1 MKEVIIT
8 APVHDI
14 LIETLKKRGIQ
25 VLYAPAIGYE
35 ELKEKIHHAA
45 GLVVTTRLE
54 IDKALIDTAPSLK
67 WIGRLG
73 SGLELIDL
81 EYATQKNIVCF
92 SSPEGN
98 SNAVAEHALGM
109 LLCLMNKIASSNN
122 EIKNGK
128 WLRNENRGTEL
139 SGKTV
144 GIIGYGNTGSAFAK
158 LLLPFGVTILAYDK
172 YKSGFA
178 KDNIKEASLEQ
189 LCRYADV
196 VSFHVPLTAETMH
209 MANEHFFE
217 MLQQKPWFINT
228 SRGKVLKTTSIL
240 KALDKG
246 FISGA
251 ALDVLENEKPGSWTV
266 QEKEIYGDLLQR
278 SNVLITPHIA
288 GYSHEAYYKMSE
300 VLLQKLEKE
309 GLI

>member
-1 MKEVIIT
+1 MKQVIVT
-8 APVHDI
+8 SAAHDI
-14 LIETLKKRGIQ
+14 LLETLQKRGLE
-25 VLYAPAIGYE
+25 VLYVPAITYE
-35 ELKEKIHHAA
+35 ELKEKIHAA
-45 GLVVTTRLE
+45 VGLVVTTRLPV
-54 IDKALIDTAPSLK
+54 DKALLDAASSLQ

-81 EYATQKNIVCF
+81 EYASQKNIVCF

-98 SNAVAEHALGM
+98 RNAVAEHALGM
-109 LLCLMNKIASSNN
+109 LLCLMNNITRSNA
-122 EIKNGK
+122 EIKNGQ

-158 LLLPFGVTILAYDK
+158 LLQPFGVTILAYDK
-172 YKSGFA
+172 YKAGFA

-196 VSFHVPLTAETMH
+196 ISFHVPLTAETKQ
-209 MANEHFFE
+209 MANGEFFE
-217 MLQQKPWFINT
+217 RLEQKPWFINT
-228 SRGKVLKTTSIL
+228 SRGKVLKTDALI
-240 KALDKG
+240 KALNRG
-246 FISGA
+246 LVAGA

-266 QEKEIYGDLLQR
+266 EEKEIYSDLLQR

-288 GYSHEAYYKMSE
+288 GYSHEAYYKMST